1 MQTQLL
7 DGAWILSA
15 QDPKAIENNCSYFNN
30 INRIDINI
38 PGDVHSTLLNRG
50 FIKDPYYG
58 TDELDTLWV
67 GQNDWKIERSF
78 TFKKTEKRTVLSLTR
93 VDTCARI
100 VLNGK
105 EIGTTDNFFARYNI
119 DVTDSIIDGE
129 NHIEFFFTSAEKVA
143 IERNKNLKYPI
154 PCSLY
159 PNGSPNR
166 NLVRKTQ
173 CNAGW
178 DWGPCIMSIGI
189 YDPVKLISVNHAF
202 VKSWNCIPKLI
213 DHNWICKAE
222 VTAKVFEEC
231 DVDMNI
237 HVAGRDEHTIV
248 HIKPGQEFYSYTFCI
263 PEEDVELWYPAGQGG
278 QHLYPMDISF
288 GDFSDKR
295 MVAFRT
301 LVIKNNVTMGGKEL
315 TVCVNG
321 KDIFMKGINWI
332 PMDGLYSRITTS
344 RYIKLLQSVAD
355 ANMNM
360 VRVWGGGF
368 YENEAFYD
376 TCDRL
381 GILVWHDLMF
391 GCSTYP
397 SDEWFLKSVEKEL
410 KYQILR
416 LKSHPCIALWCG
428 NNEDLGALTW
438 YEESIKNRD
447 RYVIDYDRLNEG
459 VCGRLVRELDP
470 SRVFWPSSPCAGP
483 GDFSDTWHNDGNGDM
498 HFWTVWHEG
507 ASFDKYRSVK
517 PRFCSEFGYQSFP
530 SLSTVKSYCPE
541 DQLNL
546 TSPVMEHHQKNP
558 RGNSIILENFS
569 RYFRFPNSLEKM
581 LYLSQAQQA
590 WAMQTACEYWRSLRP
605 YCMGTLIWQLNDNWP
620 VASWSAIEYSGKWK
634 LLMYHAKNFFA
645 PIVPIG
651 YIEDGKL
658 KVFITNDTDKAEE
671 VKVSVKFSTYRGEKV
686 RQHVFRVTVEPQSVL
701 EVTQCDI
708 SDIDVTTTFAYLKA
722 STPSIYRES
731 VIFLT
736 EPKKCAL
743 ENPQLNTAIKK
754 VGKGFQIEVS
764 CARPAFWV
772 SLDSQDIK
780 GIFSDNMFSIR
791 PTAQKVVTFTPEGDE
806 DISVTEFSEKLRVY
820 DLYWAGY

>member
-1 MQTQLL
+1 M
-7 DGAWILSA
+7 
-15 QDPKAIENNCSYFNN
+15 
-30 INRIDINI
+30 
-38 PGDVHSTLLNRG
+38 
-50 FIKDPYYG
+50 
-58 TDELDTLWV
+58 
-67 GQNDWKIERSF
+67 
-78 TFKKTEKRTVLSLTR
+78 
-93 VDTCARI
+93 
-100 VLNGK
+100 
-105 EIGTTDNFFARYNI
+105 FA
-119 DVTDSIIDGE
+119 
-129 NHIEFFFTSAEKVA
+129 
-143 IERNKNLKYPI
+143 
-154 PCSLY
+154 
-159 PNGSPNR
+159 
-166 NLVRKTQ
+166 
-173 CNAGW
+173 
-178 DWGPCIMSIGI
+178 
-189 YDPVKLISVNHAF
+189 
-202 VKSWNCIPKLI
+202 
-213 DHNWICKAE
+213 
-222 VTAKVFEEC
+222 
-231 DVDMNI
+231 
-237 HVAGRDEHTIV
+237 
-248 HIKPGQEFYSYTFCI
+248 
-263 PEEDVELWYPAGQGG
+263 
-278 QHLYPMDISF
+278 
-288 GDFSDKR
+288 
-295 MVAFRT
+295 
-301 LVIKNNVTMGGKEL
+301 
-315 TVCVNG
+315 
-321 KDIFMKGINWI
+321 
-332 PMDGLYSRITTS
+332 
-344 RYIKLLQSVAD
+344 
-355 ANMNM
+355 
-360 VRVWGGGF
+360 
-368 YENEAFYD
+368 
-376 TCDRL
+376 
-381 GILVWHDLMF
+381 
-391 GCSTYP
+391 CSTYP

-645 PIVPIG
+645 PIAPIG

-658 KVFITNDTDKAEE
+658 KVFITNDTDKAED